1 MNYNSLNA
9 YLRNQYG
16 EKVYKLAL
24 NGGMTCPNR
33 DGTLDTRGCIFCSLG
48 GSGEFAESITIGQ
61 MSGYAETTVRLA
73 EEDVIRRLE
82 AAKQRLSGKKTGT
95 QYIAYFQAYTNTYAP
110 VEYLRSLFLP
120 ILGREDIVGIS
131 IGTRPDCLPEDVLEL
146 LDEMNRVK
154 PVWVELGLQTIH
166 EDTAKLIRRGYELPC
181 FDHAVTE
188 LRKRHI
194 DVIVHL
200 IFGLPGE
207 GKADMIE
214 SVHYVNQ
221 SQVQGVKFQ
230 LLHILQETDL
240 ADLYAQQKELVRPLT
255 MEEYIDI
262 LCDAVE
268 NLSPDIVIHRMTG
281 DGPKKLLIA
290 PMWSADKKRVLNAIR
305 QEFVHRDICQGRAL
319 SV

>member
-1 MNYNSLNA
+1 ML
-9 YLRNQYG
+9 
-16 EKVYKLAL
+16 
-24 NGGMTCPNR
+24 
-33 DGTLDTRGCIFCSLG
+33 FC
-48 GSGEFAESITIGQ
+48 EIN
-61 MSGYAETTVRLA
+61 TVKKY
-73 EEDVIRRLE
+73 IN
-82 AAKQRLSGKKTGT
+82 SGKKTGT
-95 QYIAYFQAYTNTYAP
+95 QYIAYFQAYTNTYAS

-146 LDEMNRVK
+146 LDAMNRVK

-181 FDHAVTE
+181 FDYAVAE

-207 GKADMIE
+207 SKADMIE

-230 LLHILQETDL
+230 LLHILQGTDL
-240 ADLYAQQKELVRPLT
+240 ADLYAQQKEQENPSLLIQPLT

-281 DGPKKLLIA
+281 DGPKRLLIA

-305 QEFVHRDICQGRAL
+305 QDFVYRDICQGRAL
-319 SV
+319 SL